1 MHNSRPRIVFAL
13 ACLLLFAALPAAA
26 QDFAGRAPDSASVS
40 RRLSS
45 HVASERRGVA
55 EELARLAAVEHRR
68 LVEGYRV
75 QEKDAAVKNAMDWAL
90 YRMGKSESLFPL
102 VRSLDSK
109 KHAEQAVGYLKQL
122 EEARPLY
129 VFLDRVN
136 GNTQIR
142 LLEVLAAVGDR
153 DTLER
158 IRPYTNSLDPGI
170 ADAAKFAE
178 REITIRLDE
187 TPQPEPKRQRKTGQ
201 DDDSAPP
208 QD

>member
-1 MHNSRPRIVFAL
+1 MHNSRPRKLAAL
-13 ACLLLFAALPAAA
+13 ACLLLLAAPAALA
-26 QDFAGRAPDSASVS
+26 QDFTAGAPDSASVS

-45 HVASERRGVA
+45 RLASERRGAA

-75 QEKDAAVKNAMDWAL
+75 QEKDDAVKNALDWAL

-109 KHAEQAVGYLKQL
+109 KHAGQAVGYLKQL
-122 EEARPLY
+122 DEPRPLY

-142 LLEVLAAVGDR
+142 LLEGAAGGLVFRRMILLQSRQQFADVLRRHD
-153 DTLER
+153 L
-158 IRPYTNSLDPGI
+158 
-170 ADAAKFAE
+170 
-178 REITIRLDE
+178 
-187 TPQPEPKRQRKTGQ
+187 
-201 DDDSAPP
+201 
-208 QD
+208 

>member
-1 MHNSRPRIVFAL
+1 MHTRITTKAAL
-13 ACLLLFAALPAAA
+13 ACLLLLAPVAARG
-26 QDFAGRAPDSASVS
+26 QDSATVS

-45 HVASERRGVA
+45 RVAAERRGAA

-75 QEKDAAVKNAMDWAL
+75 QEKDDAVKNALDWAL
-90 YRMGKSESLFPL
+90 YRMGKRESLFPL

-122 EEARPLY
+122 ETPEPLY

-142 LLEVLAAVGDR
+142 LLEVLASVGDR

-158 IRPYTNSLDPGI
+158 IRPFTQSLDPGI

-178 REITIRLDE
+178 REISIRVEE
-187 TPQPEPKRQRKTGQ
+187 TPAPEPKRQRRTGQ
-201 DDDSAPP
+201 SDEDPP
-208 QD
+208 R

>member
-1 MHNSRPRIVFAL
+1 MHTRSSMK
-13 ACLLLFAALPAAA
+13 AALVCLVLLAPAAA
-26 QDFAGRAPDSASVS
+26 LGQDSASVS

-45 HVASERRGVA
+45 RVAAERRGAA

-75 QEKDAAVKNAMDWAL
+75 QEKESRVRLALDWAL
-90 YRMGKSESLFPL
+90 YRMGKRESLFPL

-109 KHAEQAVGYLKQL
+109 KHAEQAVGYLRQL
-122 EEARPLY
+122 EEPRPLY

-158 IRPYTNSLDPGI
+158 IRPFTQSLDPGI

-178 REITIRLDE
+178 REISIRIEE
-187 TPQPEPKRQRKTGQ
+187 TPKPDPRRQRRTGQ
-201 DDDSAPP
+201 SDDEPP
-208 QD
+208 R

>member
-1 MHNSRPRIVFAL
+1 MHNSRPRKLAAL
-13 ACLLLFAALPAAA
+13 ACLLLLAAPAALA
-26 QDFAGRAPDSASVS
+26 QDFTAGAPDSASVS

-45 HVASERRGVA
+45 RLASERRGAA

-75 QEKDAAVKNAMDWAL
+75 QEKDDAVKNALDWAL

-109 KHAEQAVGYLKQL
+109 KHAGQAVGYLKQL
-122 EEARPLY
+122 DEPRPLY

-158 IRPYTNSLDPGI
+158 IRP
-170 ADAAKFAE
+170 
-178 REITIRLDE
+178 
-187 TPQPEPKRQRKTGQ
+187 
-201 DDDSAPP
+201 
-208 QD
+208 